1 MRHQFCIFLASALA
15 LSSILHSET
24 KNAKP
29 IKNKLSERLVIPHET
44 YKLDN
49 GLTVILSVDP
59 SSPFVA
65 ISVWY
70 KVGAIDERAGKTGL
84 AHLFEHLMFEGSA
97 HVKDDMHFR
106 ILESVG
112 ASSLNATTNF
122 DRTNYYE
129 TVPKIQL
136 PTALALESDRMFAL
150 DINQKTLDEQ
160 REVVRQERRQ
170 RFEIT
175 PYGTAILKLWQSI
188 FPSSHPMHG
197 FVIGSH
203 DDLEKASLADVQAFY
218 REHYGPSN
226 ATLAI
231 VGDFE
236 IAPTKAL
243 IKKYFASLPKSEP
256 TKSVVIPKIS
266 LGAQEI
272 IRFKEKI
279 ARLPLLRI
287 QYLTPAVF
295 KSGDAELD
303 IVSSILTGGEHG
315 RLIKAITRD
324 RRLASSVTA
333 AQQSFAQVSVFSID
347 AILNP
352 GIKESDALK
361 AIDDVLLG
369 LVLNP
374 PSDQEINRARNAIL
388 TQHFFAL
395 QEIGGGSGRAEL
407 LQNYHRFAQDSNFI
421 QKDLARY
428 LAVDQKSIVDAVN
441 KYLPIGKNRKIL
453 EAIPEV
459 QPKAQARP
467 EAKQE

>member
-1 MRHQFCIFLASALA
+1 MRHKFYIFLASVLA
-15 LSSILHSET
+15 LSSIVHSEI

-29 IKNKLSERLVIPHET
+29 IKNKLSNRLVIPHET

-49 GLTVILSVDP
+49 GLTVILAVDH
-59 SSPFVA
+59 STPFVA
-65 ISVWY
+65 TSIWY
-70 KVGAIDERAGKTGL
+70 KVGAVDERLGKTGL

-97 HVKDDMHFR
+97 HIKGDPFR
-106 ILESVG
+106 ILEGIG
-112 ASSLNATTNF
+112 ASSFNATTNF
-122 DRTNYYE
+122 DRTNYYV

-136 PTALALESDRMFAL
+136 PTVLAVESDRMFAL
-150 DINQKTLDEQ
+150 DITQPKLDEQ

-170 RFEIT
+170 RFEVT

-203 DDLEKASLADVQAFY
+203 NDIEKASLADVQAFY

-226 ATLAI
+226 ATLAV
-231 VGDFE
+231 VGDFD
-236 IAPTKAL
+236 IDSTKAL
-243 IKKYFASLPKSEP
+243 IKKYFASLPKSNMI
-256 TKSVVIPKIS
+256 KSAVVPQIS

-272 IRFKEKI
+272 IRFEEKI

-287 QYLTPAVF
+287 QYLTPALF

-303 IVSSILTGGEHG
+303 IISNILAGGEHG
-315 RLIKAITRD
+315 RLIKALTRD

-333 AQQSFAQVSVFSID
+333 VQQSMEQISVFTID

-352 GIKESDALK
+352 GIKESDVLK

-374 PSDQEINRARNAIL
+374 PNNQEINRSRNAIL
-388 TQHFFAL
+388 THYFFAL
-395 QEIGGGSGRAEL
+395 QELGGGSGRAEL
-407 LQNYHRFAQDSNFI
+407 LQSYNQFAHDSNFI

-428 LAVDQKSIVDAVN
+428 LAVDQKSIVEAAK

-453 EAIPEV
+453 EAIPET
-459 QPKAQARP
+459 AQVNK
-467 EAKQE
+467 E

>member
-1 MRHQFCIFLASALA
+1 MRHQLSIFLACALA
-15 LSSILHSET
+15 LSSIGHAKT
-24 KNAKP
+24 KKIKP
-29 IKNKLSERLVIPHET
+29 VKNKLAKQLVIPHET
-44 YKLDN
+44 YMLDN
-49 GLTVILSVDP
+49 GLTVILSVDH

-65 ISVWY
+65 TSVWY
-70 KVGAIDERAGKTGL
+70 KVGAIDEHAGKTGL

-97 HVKDDMHFR
+97 HVKGDMHFR
-106 ILESVG
+106 ILESIG

-129 TVPKIQL
+129 TVPKSQL
-136 PTALALESDRMFAL
+136 PMVLALESSRMFSL
-150 DINQKTLDEQ
+150 DINQNTLNEQ

-170 RFEIT
+170 RFEMT

-188 FPSSHPMHG
+188 FPSFHPMHG

-203 DDLEKASLADVQAFY
+203 NDIEQASLADVQAFY

-231 VGDFE
+231 VGDFD
-236 IAPTKAL
+236 IAATKAL
-243 IKKYFASLPKSEP
+243 VNKYFNSLPKSNP
-256 TKSVVIPKIS
+256 TKTAIIPTVT

-272 IRFKEKI
+272 IRYPEKI

-287 QYLTPAVF
+287 QYLTPALF
-295 KSGDAELD
+295 KNGDAELD
-303 IVSSILTGGEHG
+303 IISNILAGGEHG
-315 RLIKAITRD
+315 RLVKALTREH
-324 RRLASSVTA
+324 RLASSVTA
-333 AQQSFAQVSVFSID
+333 VQQSFAQVSVFTID

-369 LVLNP
+369 LLLNP
-374 PSDQEINRARNAIL
+374 PNDQEINRARNAIL

-395 QEIGGGSGRAEL
+395 QELGGGSGRAEL
-407 LQNYHRFAQDSNFI
+407 LQNYNRYAQDSNFI

-428 LAVDQKSIVDAVN
+428 LAVNQKSIVEAVK

-459 QPKAQARP
+459 QPARAHAQAHK
-467 EAKQE
+467 E